1 MKKFL
6 NTFFKT
12 LKINKSEVRLHLK
25 DYFMHSKL
33 LDVRPPVHKTI
44 GSFAGIK

>member
-33 LDVRPPVHKTI
+33 LDVHQC
-44 GSFAGIK
+44 IKLLDHLLE